1 MNKRMKKKYELM
13 NKLSQLE
20 GMLDYAICEMIRQA
34 RVIEQM
40 ERVNSRNAQVI
51 NERFEQL
58 ESANKVLRVDLDK
71 GILSFKKG
79 QKKSLFSR
87 R

>member
-20 GMLDYAICEMIRQA
+20 GMLDYAICEMIRQN